1 MRLRRVANATTD
13 HLTRTPT
20 PRDVYTVVAT
30 ENNPGGTAS
39 FFIGIPHRSRRAAS
53 AARPALRYSFGAIL
67 ERRGW
72 RRTVVPMSHNPT
84 KWYAVLAR
92 HWAALVVPFLVP
104 GAGIL
109 TGIVLSRL
117 INDTSGGWGDLIGMA
132 VGLALGSMIALA
144 TLSAIAARTR
154 GKLRATGYG
163 LGGAGMA
170 WFGLVFAARNSMS
183 AGAVLL
189 VLAICCGYVVFA
201 GRGR

>member
-1 MRLRRVANATTD
+1 
-13 HLTRTPT
+13 
-20 PRDVYTVVAT
+20 
-30 ENNPGGTAS
+30 
-39 FFIGIPHRSRRAAS
+39 
-53 AARPALRYSFGAIL
+53 
-67 ERRGW
+67 
-72 RRTVVPMSHNPT
+72 MSHNPT

-144 TLSAIAARTR
+144 TLSTIAARTR